1 MKRRQREASR
11 LLIAS
16 VDDSQIALGQRPGV
30 DPIGGDGTTRLAWS
44 RPTSTFWS
52 GRRREL
58 PSAKPR
64 LAIVYFDFTARTS
77 NDVFPVALKPCPST
91 WWTTAEEDR
100 AGLHNGPDA
109 HQSCVY
115 RHTRYRV
122 TPPDRQPDQ
131 GHAEVHGGM
140 LPQESQRV
148 LAHLAVA
155 AVRIQRELMEK
166 HRAQTL
172 RAVPITA

>member
-58 PSAKPR
+58 PSTKPR

-91 WWTTAEEDR
+91 WWTTAEVLSPVAKCTKTNALKMYQGQFWENFRRGDAEKSSAPEADVR
-100 AGLHNGPDA
+100 PLLAGGNFA
-109 HQSCVY
+109 S
-115 RHTRYRV
+115 
-122 TPPDRQPDQ
+122 
-131 GHAEVHGGM
+131 
-140 LPQESQRV
+140 S
-148 LAHLAVA
+148 
-155 AVRIQRELMEK
+155 
-166 HRAQTL
+166 
-172 RAVPITA
+172 